1 MNIKGEQADCHLGPS
16 LPRDREAGVQ
26 QPELKARDCCNLSP
40 TDRIFHQTVSRLPAA
55 NHVFLGSWM
64 VHIGQECHSLRSAPR
79 GDTQHTW
86 NCAHMP
92 GKLSGQDQGG
102 TYSAWPTRDSAQAP
116 GRLRGLDLGLGRAQN
131 SQPIWVCA
139 LSEHPRT

>member
-1 MNIKGEQADCHLGPS
+1 MQKILIPHGDPWHAHRMKDCTSSKKQRRESWLPFSPS
-16 LPRDREAGVQ
+16 IPGGREAGVQ

-86 NCAHMP
+86 NCALMP

-102 TYSAWPTRDSAQAP
+102 TYSAWPTRDS
-116 GRLRGLDLGLGRAQN
+116 
-131 SQPIWVCA
+131 VCTKH
-139 LSEHPRT
+139 LVV